1 MSDDQTPPPPA
12 DDALQSAMEEIAR
25 LKDMAARAQADLQNA
40 KIRMQKEA
48 SDIRIFAVQGLI
60 ERLLPTIDNFRRAF
74 EHLPEELKTHEWVKG
89 VQAMEQQLLRD
100 LEAAGLRPIE
110 ALGSQVDAS
119 RHEVIQ
125 TVPGPLH
132 MVMQFLE
139 SGYELNGKVIK
150 PAKVTVG
157 NGEEN

>member
-1 MSDDQTPPPPA
+1 MSDDTTLPPTD
-12 DDALQSAMEEIAR
+12 DDALQNALEEVAR

-40 KIRMQKEA
+40 KARMQKEA
-48 SDIRIFAVQGLI
+48 ADIRVFAVQGLI
-60 ERLLPTIDNFRRAF
+60 EQLLPTIDNFRRAF
-74 EHLPEELKTHEWVKG
+74 EHLPEDLKTHEWVKG

-100 LEAAGLRPIE
+100 LEGAGLKSIE
-110 ALGSQVDAS
+110 ALGLQADSS

-125 TVPGPLH
+125 TVPGPMH
-132 MVMQFLE
+132 TVMQVLE

-157 NGEEN
+157 NGEGN